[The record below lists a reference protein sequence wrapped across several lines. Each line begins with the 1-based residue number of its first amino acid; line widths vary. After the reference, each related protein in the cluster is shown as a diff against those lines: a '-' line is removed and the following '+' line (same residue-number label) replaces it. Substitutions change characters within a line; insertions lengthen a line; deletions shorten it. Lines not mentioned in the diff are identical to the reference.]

1 MNLIDQIPEVTR
13 RVLADAPSGTV
24 GVELARSFA
33 ASGRELWEAITE
45 ADRREIWF
53 GPAEAKV
60 IACEPEELLRV
71 KWEGGI
77 LEIAFADNTLTLTH
91 TFPRDELWDTYGP
104 ALAGIDWDTALASLS
119 LHLAMDAESDE
130 GEEETFIRRLAEEWS
145 VDKQQAQRAVN
156 LFLE

>member
-1 MNLIDQIPEVTR
+1 MNLLEQIPLVTR
-13 RVLADAPSGTV
+13 RVLDDDTV
-24 GVELARSFA
+24 GVSLSRSFT
-33 ASGRELWEAITE
+33 ASTRELWEAVTE

-53 GPAEAKV
+53 GPAEAEV
-60 IACEPEELLRV
+60 HACEPEELLRV
-71 KWEGGI
+71 DWEGGV
-77 LEIAFADNTLTLTH
+77 LEITFADRTLTLTH

-104 ALAGIDWDTALASLS
+104 ALAGIDWDTALASLA